1 LAVNVM
7 ERAVR
12 LQAEGVPFVLAT
24 VTWRRAP
31 SSGKQGSKA
40 IIHADGTVDGWMG
53 GACSQPTIVRHAL
66 KALEDGSPRILVL
79 GETDRREGVVAVA
92 MACSSEGAMEVYVEP
107 VVPAAH
113 LHVVGSSPMVETLR
127 RLASAL
133 EWRVSAVDEPSM
145 VGVGPS
151 SFVVVATQG
160 HYDEP
165 AVEAALRTG
174 TRYVGLVASAKRA
187 AQVVDHLRHEGVDD
201 ESLTRLYAPAG
212 LDLGHIDHEEIAVAI
227 MAELVALKAKFGSS
241 ATTKVQMPEQATDP
255 VCRMTVD
262 VASARW
268 MTEHEGT
275 AYYFCAP
282 GCMAAFKKDP
292 SAFLV
297 EG

>member
-1 LAVNVM
+1 MNVM

-12 LQAEGVPFVLAT
+12 LQAEGVPFALAT

-53 GACSQPTIVRHAL
+53 GACAQPTIVRHAL

-107 VVPAAH
+107 VVSAAH

-127 RLASAL
+127 RVASAL
-133 EWRVSAVDEPSM
+133 EWRVTAVDEPSM
-145 VGVGPS
+145 AGVGPG
-151 SFVVVATQG
+151 SFVVIATQG

-187 AQVVDHLRHEGVDD
+187 AQVVDHLRREGVDD

-227 MAELVALKAKFGSS
+227 MAELVALKAKVGSR
-241 ATTKVQMPEQATDP
+241 TTMKVQMPEQATDP

-268 MTEHEGT
+268 TTEHEGT

-282 GCMAAFKKDP
+282 GCMAAFQKDP